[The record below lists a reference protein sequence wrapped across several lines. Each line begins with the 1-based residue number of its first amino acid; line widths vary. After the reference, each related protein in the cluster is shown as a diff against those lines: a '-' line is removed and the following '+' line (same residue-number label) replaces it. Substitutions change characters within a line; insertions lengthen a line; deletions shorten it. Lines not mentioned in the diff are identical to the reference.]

1 MKPSKTEI
9 KAFLGELQEVF
20 KPVEKVVQERD
31 KALRDAEQLEKT
43 IAQLGEPA
51 YDDAPG
57 IQKQETASKQLAMC
71 RKKIE
76 DLERQFD
83 RLRDD
88 GHQVLGQGGQ
98 IVGLLLGEIYNRRI
112 ETITGSLLPFCS
124 TQNQAKELAKST
136 PAALSAQQHIQN
148 FRSIQNC
155 GTGAESVTAFR
166 RLELVLTEALK
177 DSPDLMSYI
186 PFHSAKA

>member
-1 MKPSKTEI
+1 
-9 KAFLGELQEVF
+9 
-20 KPVEKVVQERD
+20 
-31 KALRDAEQLEKT
+31 
-43 IAQLGEPA
+43 
-51 YDDAPG
+51 
-57 IQKQETASKQLAMC
+57 
-71 RKKIE
+71 
-76 DLERQFD
+76 
-83 RLRDD
+83 
-88 GHQVLGQGGQ
+88 
-98 IVGLLLGEIYNRRI
+98 VGLLLGEIYNRRI